1 MFCCSYIIN
10 KFCSKN
16 ARVVFNV
23 AVFWGSTNVR
33 YTMDYIFLLRYLN
46 FEENL
51 QGKKTHPDTV
61 PRNRAKFWRKSMNI
75 LNE

>member
-16 ARVVFNV
+16 AGVLFNV
-23 AVFWGSTNVR
+23 AVFWDGTNVR
-33 YTMDYIFLLRYLN
+33 YTTVYIFLLRYLR

-51 QGKKTHPDTV
+51 QQK
-61 PRNRAKFWRKSMNI
+61 NKS
-75 LNE
+75 

>member
-23 AVFWGSTNVR
+23 TVFWGSTNVR
-33 YTMDYIFLLRYLN
+33 YTMDYIFLLRYLH

-51 QGKKTHPDTV
+51 QGKKKH
-61 PRNRAKFWRKSMNI
+61 I
-75 LNE
+75 LILCREIGQSFEESL